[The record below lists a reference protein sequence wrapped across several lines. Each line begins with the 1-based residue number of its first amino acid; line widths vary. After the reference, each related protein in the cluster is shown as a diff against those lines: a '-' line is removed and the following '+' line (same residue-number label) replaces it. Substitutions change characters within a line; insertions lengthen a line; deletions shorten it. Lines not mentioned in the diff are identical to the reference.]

1 MAKPKNTDYSVPGDS
16 GDVVDPG
23 LKTIVPKK
31 SSNRYVKRDKT
42 PAVRSTGSTRIST
55 R

>member
-1 MAKPKNTDYSVPGDS
+1 MSKKSTSYSVPADAN
-16 GDVVDPG
+16 DPADPG
-23 LKTIVPKK
+23 LKTLVPKK
-31 SSNRYVKRDKT
+31 SSNRYVKRTAT